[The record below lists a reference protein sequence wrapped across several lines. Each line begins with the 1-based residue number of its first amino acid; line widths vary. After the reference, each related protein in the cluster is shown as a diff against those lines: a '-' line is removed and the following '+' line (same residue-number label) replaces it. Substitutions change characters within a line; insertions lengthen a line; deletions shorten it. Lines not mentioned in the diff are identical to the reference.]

1 MALGDILFFKDPS
14 FGAIGSSTRQVASGT
29 TASIN
34 AGEFVLVALGS
45 ATVTAWTA
53 GSAAKPVVATDFV
66 AGLAMTTSTETASAA
81 GTVEVMPLVPGQ
93 QFLIKPLVAATFGQ
107 GTTPSQSTYN
117 ALVGDR
123 VLLNCSAGGVQT
135 LLAVDGATN
144 GFVIQDLDI
153 SKYPAV
159 VAIAP
164 RNGLSQLT

>member
-1 MALGDILFFKDPS
+1 MALGDVSLYKDPS

-34 AGEFVLVALGS
+34 AGELVLVALGS

-53 GSAAKPVVATDFV
+53 NSAAKPVVATDFV
-66 AGLAMTTSTETASAA
+66 AGLAMTTSTETASAP

-93 QFLIKPLVAATFGQ
+93 QFLISPNAPTSWDTQAE
-107 GTTPSQSTYN
+107 YN

-123 VLLNCSAGGVQT
+123 VLLNCTTGGVQT
-135 LLAVDGATN
+135 ILATDGATN
-144 GFVIQDLDI
+144 GLVIQDLDI
-153 SKYPAV
+153 TKFPAK
-159 VAIAP
+159 VAFSL

>member
-1 MALGDILFFKDPS
+1 MALGDVVIFKDPS
-14 FGAIGSSTRQVASGT
+14 FGAIGSTTRQVASGT
-29 TASIN
+29 TSSIN

-45 ATVTAWTA
+45 QFVTAWTA

-66 AGLAMTTSTETASAA
+66 AGLAMSTSSETTGAA
-81 GTVEVMPLVPGQ
+81 GTVDVMPLVPGQ
-93 QFLIKPLVAATFGQ
+93 QFLINPLVPATFGQ
-107 GTTPSQSTYN
+107 GTTQVQSTYN

-153 SKYPAV
+153 QKYPGK

>member
-1 MALGDILFFKDPS
+1 MALGDVLLFKDPS
-14 FGAIGSSTRQVASGT
+14 FGAVGSTTRQVASGT

-34 AGEFVLVALGS
+34 AGEFALVALG
-45 ATVTAWTA
+45 AAAVTAWTA

-66 AGLAMTTSTETASAA
+66 AGLAMSTSTETATAA
-81 GTVEVMPLVPGQ
+81 GTVEIMPLVPGQ
-93 QFLIKPLVAATFGQ
+93 QFLVNPLVAATFGQ
-107 GTTPSQSTYN
+107 GATQVQATYN

-135 LLAVDGATN
+135 LLAVDGATS

-153 SKYPAV
+153 QKYPGK

>member
-1 MALGDILFFKDPS
+1 
-14 FGAIGSSTRQVASGT
+14 
-29 TASIN
+29 
-34 AGEFVLVALGS
+34 
-45 ATVTAWTA
+45 
-53 GSAAKPVVATDFV
+53 
-66 AGLAMTTSTETASAA
+66 MTTSTETASAA

-93 QFLIKPLVAATFGQ
+93 QFLIAPLVAATFGQ
-107 GTTPSQSTYN
+107 GSTPSQSTYN

-123 VLLNCSAGGVQT
+123 VLLNCSSGGVQT

-153 SKYPAV
+153 SKFPAK